1 MSFVCREENVI
12 QPEEEPVNEHASR
25 PDQVEERKKG
35 QAFAGKAGG
44 CIFWGEEWTVE
55 CAPE

>member
-44 CIFWGEEWTVE
+44 CIF
-55 CAPE
+55 